1 MDYLETMV
9 DFLTAGVLRRGDV
22 LIMDNCSIHHA
33 AEILPVL
40 GIVLDAAGVRLYFL
54 PRYSPEVLR

>member
-1 MDYLETMV
+1 MV

-40 GIVLDAAGVRLYFL
+40 SIVLDAAGVRLYFL